1 MSTPATATAL
11 PSTNVQARG
20 IASPAFLLFTLTLFG
35 TVNWAD
41 RQVVSALGPDIQRDL
56 GLSLTQLGVLT
67 GYAFTTIYAISSLF
81 FGYAADRLVR
91 KYVMF
96 GALVVWSLATMA
108 SGLATSFWP
117 LFFARFFTGIGE
129 ACLYPCALSLIAERF
144 PAEAR
149 GRALGIFGAA
159 AAMGGG
165 LGIGVGGK
173 LSQSVG
179 WQNVFFIYGAMG
191 FVVLPLLLLL
201 REARRSG
208 TAAHAESTKTAVRAA
223 LGDRRLLWLWAC
235 GTLAIACG
243 QGFGQWVFFY
253 FVRVLGMGADKAGA
267 FVGVANLVGGIF
279 GGLVGGALADKQRK
293 KRVGGEFDIAAGAA
307 FVGAVFVFATLEAGP
322 GIGAAVGGLIATFAI
337 YALFPPLLSAMLSMV
352 PPHRHGAT
360 GAINTLCLGGIG
372 AGLGPTVIGFAS
384 DRLGSL
390 HMALYIPMAGLAVA
404 GFLAM
409 QAGKVA
415 RDNAP
420 HSPQSSASAPSG

>member
-41 RQVVSALGPDIQRDL
+41 RQVVSILIEKIQRDL
-56 GLSLTQLGVLT
+56 SLSYTQAGVIS
-67 GYAFTTIYAISSLF
+67 GFAFTMIYAISSF
-81 FGYAADRLVR
+81 YFGYAADRHVR
-91 KYVMF
+91 KYVMAV
-96 GALVVWSLATMA
+96 GLVLWSLATMA

-117 LFFARFFTGIGE
+117 LALARFFTGIGE

-165 LGIGVGGK
+165 IGIGVGGK

-179 WQNVFFIYGAMG
+179 WQNVFFIYGAVG
-191 FVVLPLLLLL
+191 LVVLPLLLVL

-208 TAAHAESTKTAVRAA
+208 TAAHAESTTTAVVAA
-223 LGDRRLLWLWAC
+223 IKDKRLLWLWAC

-243 QGFGQWVFFY
+243 HGFGAWVPTY
-253 FVRVLGMGADKAGA
+253 FIRELGLAADQAGA
-267 FVGVANLVGGIF
+267 LFGLSALLGGIF
-279 GGLVGGALADKQRK
+279 GGIVGGSLADKQRK
-293 KRVGGEFDIAAGAA
+293 KRIGGEFDIAAGAA
-307 FVGAVFVFATLEAGP
+307 FLGAVFVFATLEAGP
-322 GIGAAVGGLIATFAI
+322 GAGSALGGLIATFAI

-372 AGLGPTVIGFAS
+372 AGVGPFVIGAAS

-390 HMALYIPMAGLAVA
+390 HMALYIPMAGLAIA

-409 QAGKVA
+409 HAGKVA

-420 HSPQSSASAPSG
+420 ELPQSRAPAPSG

>member
-41 RQVVSALGPDIQRDL
+41 RQVVGILNPAIQRDL
-56 GLSLTQLGVLT
+56 GLNDTQASVIGGVS
-67 GYAFTTIYAISSLF
+67 FTLIYAISSIF
-81 FGYAADRLVR
+81 FGHAADRYVR
-91 KYVMF
+91 KYVMA
-96 GALVVWSLATMA
+96 GALVLWSLATMA

-165 LGIGVGGK
+165 LGIGIGGK

-179 WQNVFFIYGAMG
+179 WQNVFFIYGAIG
-191 FVVLPLLLLL
+191 FAVLPMLFLL

-208 TAAHAESTKTAVRAA
+208 TAAHAESAGAAVAA
-223 LGDRRLLWLWAC
+223 AFKDKRLLWLWGC

-243 QGFGQWVFFY
+243 HGFGFWVPSY
-253 FVRVLGMGADKAGA
+253 FIRELGMGAAQTGA
-267 FVGVANLVGGIF
+267 LFGLAALVGGIF
-279 GGLVGGALADKQRK
+279 GGVVGGTLADKQRK

-307 FVGAVFVFATLEAGP
+307 FLAAVFVFATLEAGP
-322 GIGAAVGGLIATFAI
+322 GAGSALGGLIATFAI

-360 GAINTLCLGGIG
+360 GAINTVFLGGIG
-372 AGLGPTVIGFAS
+372 AGLGPYMVGFPS

-390 HMALYIPMAGLAVA
+390 HTALYIPMAGLAIA
-404 GFLAM
+404 GFIAM
-409 QAGKVA
+409 HAGKVA

-420 HSPQSSASAPSG
+420 QSPQSSEPVPSG

>member
-11 PSTNVQARG
+11 PSTNIQARG
-20 IASPAFLLFTLTLFG
+20 IASRAFLLFTLTLFG

-41 RQVVSALGPDIQRDL
+41 RQVVSILVPGIQRDL
-56 GLSLTQLGVLT
+56 GLNDTYASIIG
-67 GYAFTTIYAISSLF
+67 GPAFTFIYAISSF
-81 FGYAADRLVR
+81 YFGYAADRHVR
-91 KYVMF
+91 KYVMA

-117 LFFARFFTGIGE
+117 MFCARFFTGIGE

-144 PAEAR
+144 PAESR

-165 LGIGVGGK
+165 LGIGFGGK

-179 WQNVFFIYGAMG
+179 WQNVFLIYGAIG
-191 FVVLPLLLLL
+191 FLVLPLVLSL
-201 REARRSG
+201 REPRRSG
-208 TAAHAESTKTAVRAA
+208 TAAHAESTGTAVAAA
-223 LGDRRLLWLWAC
+223 LKDKRLLWLWAC

-243 QGFGQWVFFY
+243 HGFGFWAPTY
-253 FVRVLGMGADKAGA
+253 FIRELGLSATSTGALFGLAA
-267 FVGVANLVGGIF
+267 LVGGIF
-279 GGLVGGALADKQRK
+279 GGIVGGSLADKQRK

-307 FVGAVFVFATLEAGP
+307 LLGAVFVFATLEAGP
-322 GIGAAVGGLIATFAI
+322 GGGSALAGLIATFAI

-360 GAINTLCLGGIG
+360 GAINTLFLGGIG
-372 AGLGPTVIGFAS
+372 AGMGPFVVGRAS
-384 DRLGSL
+384 DAIGSI

-404 GFLAM
+404 GFIAM
-409 QAGKVA
+409 HAGNVA
-415 RDNAP
+415 RANIPAQGSPAP
-420 HSPQSSASAPSG
+420 VKAE